1 MKPFEY
7 YSTPQIS
14 YPDKRDYITL
24 YVYDKG
30 DCIYTGNVLSKT
42 ELKEKYPNS
51 VIQEVLD
58 EDTYKSHLGQ
68 FVDKLDSLEQ
78 EFQEDLFK
86 AYGVSDNPK
95 RFKCFE
101 LAWERGHAYGHSEVY
116 NCFGDL
122 VELIRD

>member
-1 MKPFEY
+1 M
-7 YSTPQIS
+7 T
-14 YPDKRDYITL
+14 
-24 YVYDKG
+24 
-30 DCIYTGNVLSKT
+30 KT

-58 EDTYKSHLGQ
+58 EDTYKIHRKQYADERSR
-68 FVDKLDSLEQ
+68 LEQ
-78 EFQEDLFK
+78 EFQDDLFK
-86 AYGVSDNPK
+86 EYGVSDNPK

-101 LAWERGHAYGHSEVY
+101 LAWQRGHAYGHSEVY